1 MGQPIRLRPAEPV
14 RLDRARLQDLYDE
27 MGPAQ
32 AEEVI
37 CRAMEALAV
46 RLALIERAYAAG
58 DGAVVARGARGLV
71 AIAEQVG
78 MAGLARVARDVAAC
92 ALARDA
98 PSLAAT
104 LQRLLRTA
112 EGSLTA
118 VWEQAGL
125 SG

>member
-14 RLDRARLQDLYDE
+14 RLERARLSALVAE
-27 MGPAQ
+27 LGPAQ

-58 DGAVVARGARGLV
+58 DGAVVARGARSLV
-71 AIAEQVG
+71 AIAEQLG
-78 MAGLARVARDVAAC
+78 MAGIARVARDVADC
-92 ALARDA
+92 ARSGDGPA
-98 PSLAAT
+98 LAAT
-104 LQRLLRTA
+104 LQRLLRQA
-112 EGSLTA
+112 EGSLLA
-118 VWEQAGL
+118 VWEQADP